1 MLHGKYKE
9 DFNCRHCELAY
20 KRVKEWAEKA
30 KFDITHPYIDF
41 LSKRTKS
48 LRIYEMIREA
58 YTLGMARGILMVDSG
73 HNKITLS
80 EQWLKSEV
88 REWQAI
94 DM

>member
-1 MLHGKYKE
+1 MLKGKYKE

-20 KRVKEWAEKA
+20 KRVKQWAENN
-30 KFDITHPYIDF
+30 KFDITYPYIDC

-58 YTLGMARGILMVDSG
+58 YTLGMARGILMVDNG

-80 EQWLKSEV
+80 SATQDIKEQTNEK
-88 REWQAI
+88 
-94 DM
+94 

>member
-1 MLHGKYKE
+1 MNNELKRTYTP
-9 DFNCRHCELAY
+9 FN
-20 KRVKEWAEKA
+20 EWAEKS

-48 LRIYEMIREA
+48 FRIYEMIREA

-80 EQWLKSEV
+80 EPWLESEV
-88 REWQAI
+88 RE
-94 DM
+94 

>member
-1 MLHGKYKE
+1 MMLHGKYKE

-20 KRVKEWAEKA
+20 KRVKEWAEKS

-80 EQWLKSEV
+80 GQWLESEV
-88 REWQAI
+88 RE
-94 DM
+94 